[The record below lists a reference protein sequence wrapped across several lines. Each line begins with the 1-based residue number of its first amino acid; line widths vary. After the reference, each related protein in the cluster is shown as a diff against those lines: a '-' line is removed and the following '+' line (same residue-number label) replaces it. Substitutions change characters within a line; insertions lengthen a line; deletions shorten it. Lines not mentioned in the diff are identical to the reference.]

1 MESINVKVTPEKV
14 KELYLKYDNKLHF
27 LNVFGTKKFHLV
39 DDAFLNRMYEFLDKR
54 VK

>member
-1 MESINVKVTPEKV
+1 MSNQEITSEKV
-14 KELYLKYDNKLHF
+14 KELYLQYNNKQHF

-39 DDAFLNRMYEFLDKR
+39 DIDFLTRMYNYLIKK